1 MIVRWLW
8 IGALVSADCPTKPR
22 QLNSIPERVAHPTV
36 AVVRSP
42 LRDGFADPFHGNV
55 MRTSS
60 RPMCLERNHAPLAVR
75 AAGRGPPDMHRASM
89 SSATPV
95 RAPRGRPCA
104 LFWLLSLVVFPRWV
118 LNAECAVA
126 PGRDF
131 DPRNDGRERC
141 RCRSDSHNSVLL
153 RSGSWRGA
161 GQPKGA

>member
-1 MIVRWLW
+1 MAMDRC
-8 IGALVSADCPTKPR
+8 AAVSRLSDKAPPTKLHSRTGRASYSGCCP
-22 QLNSIPERVAHPTV
+22 LALEGRV
-36 AVVRSP
+36 
-42 LRDGFADPFHGNV
+42 ADPFHGNV
-55 MRTSS
+55 MRTAS

-75 AAGRGPPDMHRASM
+75 AAGREPLDMHRASM

-104 LFWLLSLVVFPRWV
+104 LFWLLSLVAFPRWV